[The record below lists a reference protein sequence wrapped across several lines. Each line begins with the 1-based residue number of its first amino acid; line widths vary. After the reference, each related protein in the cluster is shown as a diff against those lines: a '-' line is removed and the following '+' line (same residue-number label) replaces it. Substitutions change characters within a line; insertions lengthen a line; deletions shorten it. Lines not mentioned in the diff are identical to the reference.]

1 MILKRFDS
9 SKSRLFKS
17 LSEKPIYIFPQKN
30 RGKKNEEK
38 EGKEK
43 KKKRKLSK
51 RPPCTAAC
59 IFNRI
64 QFDIAGKLE
73 GKRVSISMRNTRE
86 RERERPSLE
95 CYNERPAI
103 SGCRSK
109 KGQMYKR
116 SVEGI

>member
-1 MILKRFDS
+1 MKKR
-9 SKSRLFKS
+9 
-17 LSEKPIYIFPQKN
+17 
-30 RGKKNEEK
+30 
-38 EGKEK
+38 KEK
-43 KKKRKLSK
+43 KKKKK
-51 RPPCTAAC
+51 RENFRSDHHAQQHAFLTES
-59 IFNRI
+59 N
-64 QFDIAGKLE
+64 
-73 GKRVSISMRNTRE
+73 SISLENSKGTCVDFHEAHTRE

>member
-43 KKKRKLSK
+43 KKKRENFRSDHHAQQHAFLTES
-51 RPPCTAAC
+51 
-59 IFNRI
+59 N
-64 QFDIAGKLE
+64 
-73 GKRVSISMRNTRE
+73 SISLENSKGTCVDFHEAHTRE
-86 RERERPSLE
+86 REREALPRMLQRE
-95 CYNERPAI
+95 AGN
-103 SGCRSK
+103 
-109 KGQMYKR
+109 
-116 SVEGI
+116 